1 MVATG
6 TDGPMTLL
14 EELYE
19 AVLEGDF
26 DLTPGLT
33 QDGLDA
39 GHGPQELIDGAMVP
53 AMTEA
58 GRRFEDDVYFVP
70 ELLSSG
76 RAIKGGLDVLRPLL
90 TAGNAAHAG
99 TVVIGTVQGDLHDIG
114 KNLVAVMLEGAGF
127 DVIDLGTDVSPSQVV
142 AAIREHS
149 PQVVCLSALL
159 TTTMLSMPSI
169 IDAIAAAGLR
179 DAVKVMVGGAPMNE
193 ARAKEFG
200 ADAYADNANAAVRV
214 AVELVG
220 VGRP

>member
-1 MVATG
+1 
-6 TDGPMTLL
+6 MTII

-26 DLTPGLT
+26 DDTPELT
-33 QDGLDA
+33 QEGLAA
-39 GHGPQELIDGAMVP
+39 GFGPQELIDRAMIP

-58 GRRFEDDVYFVP
+58 GRRFEDDEYFVP

-90 TAGNAAHAG
+90 LAGEADPAG

-127 DVIDLGTDVSPSQVV
+127 DVVDLGTDVSPSQVV
-142 AAIREHS
+142 AAIREHR

-159 TTTMLSMPSI
+159 TTTMLSMPTI
-169 IDAIAAAGLR
+169 VDAIVDAGLR
-179 DAVKVMVGGAPMNE
+179 DEVRIMMGGAPMNE
-193 ARAKEFG
+193 QRAKEFG
-200 ADAYADNANAAVRV
+200 ADAYADNANAAVR
-214 AVELVG
+214 AALALVG
-220 VGRP
+220 ASDG